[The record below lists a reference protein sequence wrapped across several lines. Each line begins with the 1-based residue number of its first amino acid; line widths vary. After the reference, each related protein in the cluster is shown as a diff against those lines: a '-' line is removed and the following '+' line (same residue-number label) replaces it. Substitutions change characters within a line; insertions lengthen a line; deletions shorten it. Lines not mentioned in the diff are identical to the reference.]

1 MPLNV
6 IVVGAGIAGLCA
18 AVALHQAGHNVI
30 VFEKSKFAAEIG
42 AALVLSP
49 NGSRVLRQLGFS
61 FERARGCRIT
71 AWDTL
76 DGATLTK
83 LKSLDLANAEE
94 HFGAPL
100 VTMHRVDLH
109 KELLRLASEP
119 TSSGKRRVDLRLN
132 SRVVRADAEK
142 GTVELAD
149 GSVHTADLV
158 VAADGLHSVVKEAVL
173 GSQIPTPR
181 DSGCSAFRFLIP
193 TKQLTRD
200 PELAMTVRDKCR
212 GPTILADLTDGVVD
226 RHIVWYDCQGLVVS
240 CSPWRSTLIARR
252 GDVQNF
258 VGILPNRPEDKK
270 EGKSTH

>member
-1 MPLNV
+1 MSK
-6 IVVGAGIAGLCA
+6 I
-18 AVALHQAGHNVI
+18 HQNNIRLTPGK

-49 NGSRVLRQLGFS
+49 NGSRVLRHLGFS

-83 LKSLDLANAEE
+83 LRSLDLADAEAR
-94 HFGAPL
+94 FGAPL
-100 VTMHRVDLH
+100 VTVHRVDLH

-119 TSSGKRRVDLRLN
+119 TCGSKRNVDLRLDC
-132 SRVVRADAEK
+132 RVVRADAEN

-149 GSVHTADLV
+149 GSVYTADMV

-173 GSQIPTPR
+173 GSQIPAPR

-193 TKQLTRD
+193 TKQLMCD
-200 PELAMTVRDKCR
+200 PELALTLREKCQ
-212 GPTILADLTDGVVD
+212 GPTILADQTDGVVD
-226 RHIVWYDCQGLVVS
+226 RHIVWYDCQGSALSYSV
-240 CSPWRSTLIARR
+240 
-252 GDVQNF
+252 
-258 VGILPNRPEDKK
+258 E
-270 EGKSTH
+270 